1 MYQPSAAFAELIQ
14 KDSRT
19 FKSKLIIGQN
29 EIEAGI
35 KNIVLRGGSN
45 SGSSF
50 IIGSCISQYIEVEM
64 SKQTILIENEELEW
78 RIGANISDTV
88 EEYISMGFFTAN
100 KPEADEEMIKFT
112 AFDRM
117 LKTDR
122 EYFSSLPA
130 ATTLSLIHI

>member
-19 FKSKLIIGQN
+19 FKAKLIIGQS
-29 EIEAGI
+29 EIETDI
-35 KNIVLRGGSN
+35 KSIVLRGGSN

-64 SKQTILIENEELEW
+64 TKQTILIENEELEW

-88 EEYISMGFFTAN
+88 DTFQWVFLRQIN
-100 KPEADEEMIKFT
+100 QKPMRIW
-112 AFDRM
+112 
-117 LKTDR
+117 
-122 EYFSSLPA
+122 
-130 ATTLSLIHI
+130 